1 MKNSVT
7 NFAVAL
13 QLNIALGVINVWFI
27 RRDKATGFRP
37 DGAANIAE
45 ESRRYGVSDSFRRSM
60 GVTKLTLA
68 ALLVVGV
75 AYAPLGVAA
84 AAGMVL
90 LMSGAIVAHIRVRDP
105 VVKSVPALLM
115 LAMSAAVVMIRL

>member
-1 MKNSVT
+1 MT
-7 NFAVAL
+7 TFAVAL
-13 QLNIALGVINVWFI
+13 HLIIALGVINVWFI

-37 DGAANIAE
+37 DGASKIAE
-45 ESRRYGVSDSFRRSM
+45 ESRWYGVSDSFRRSM

-75 AYAPLGVAA
+75 TYAPLGAAA

-90 LMSGAIVAHIRVRDP
+90 LMSGAIVAHISVRDP

-115 LAMSAAVVMIRL
+115 LPMSAALVMIRL

>member
-1 MKNSVT
+1 MT
-7 NFAVAL
+7 TFAVAL
-13 QLNIALGVINVWFI
+13 HLIIALGVINVWFI

-37 DGAANIAE
+37 DGASKIAE
-45 ESRRYGVSDSFRRSM
+45 ESRWYGVSDSFRRSM

-75 AYAPLGVAA
+75 THAPLGAA

-90 LMSGAIVAHIRVRDP
+90 LMSSAIVAHIRVRDP

>member
-1 MKNSVT
+1 MT
-7 NFAVAL
+7 NFAVAFPL
-13 QLNIALGVINVWFI
+13 IIALGVINVWII

-45 ESRRYGVSDSFRRSM
+45 EFRRYGFSDSLRRSI
-60 GVTKLTLA
+60 GVTKLTLS
-68 ALLVVGV
+68 ALLLVGG
-75 AYAPLGVAA
+75 AYAPIGAA

-105 VVKSVPALLM
+105 VVESVPALLM
-115 LAMSAAVVMIRL
+115 LAMSAAMVMIRL

>member
-1 MKNSVT
+1 
-7 NFAVAL
+7 
-13 QLNIALGVINVWFI
+13 
-27 RRDKATGFRP
+27 
-37 DGAANIAE
+37 
-45 ESRRYGVSDSFRRSM
+45 M

-90 LMSGAIVAHIRVRDP
+90 LMSGANVAHIRVRDP

>member
-1 MKNSVT
+1 MANPLTDFSD
-7 NFAVAL
+7 AL
-13 QLNIALGVINVWFI
+13 RLNIALGVINVWFM
-27 RRDKATGFRP
+27 RRHKATGFRP
-37 DGAANIAE
+37 DGSANIAE
-45 ESRRYGVSDSFRRSM
+45 ESRRSGVSDSFRRSM

-75 AYAPLGVAA
+75 AYAPLGAAA
-84 AAGMVL
+84 AAGMML

>member
-1 MKNSVT
+1 
-7 NFAVAL
+7 
-13 QLNIALGVINVWFI
+13 
-27 RRDKATGFRP
+27 
-37 DGAANIAE
+37 
-45 ESRRYGVSDSFRRSM
+45 M

-84 AAGMVL
+84 AGMVL
-90 LMSGAIVAHIRVRDP
+90 LMSGAIVAQIRVRDP